1 MGPVFGS
8 VPPSHGGIMAETDI
22 LVRAMKD
29 GHYGEKYRLPGDE
42 FTIADRTAFS
52 SVWMERVVPAVPLAD
67 PPKTPKTSKNSEKD
81 AA

>member
-8 VPPSHGGIMAETDI
+8 VPPSHGGTMAETDI
-22 LVRAMKD
+22 LVRATKE
-29 GHYGEKYRLPGDE
+29 GHYGEKYRMAGDE

-52 SVWMERVVPAVPLAD
+52 AVWMERVVPAAPLAE
-67 PPKTPKTSKNSEKD
+67 PPKASKKREQD